1 MSMIAIGAGVAV
13 SAVGTVGGALLSNAM
28 TPKPPT
34 PDTKGATKGVNKAIA
49 GYDDAISRYEGEIG
63 KYLAQIESI
72 AGTISAPQVD
82 WMGAANE
89 ALRMNEQN
97 NKRFTRMAGNQSMSG
112 TESLL
117 AQQRAA
123 DPMFDAKR
131 DQADT
136 NNLAMMKGEVPIDVQ
151 QTLARSGAF
160 QALQGGF
167 GGSGMDRAMRARDMG
182 LTSLDMSQTG
192 EANAQRWSALL
203 NEGFVRPAFVS
214 PFQVMQFSGVSS
226 GQAIDS
232 AFRQGDMDFRAN
244 LAGVDLRANAAG
256 NALGAHGTAL
266 GARGNIFNVASGMP
280 IQMMQ
285 ADYKGAQN
293 AWQAKAQQAQAM
305 GQAVSSAAGAV
316 GGGISG
322 FGYHSMMN
330 QAAGSAVPAGTMYHS
345 TSKGLESA
353 VGNNPNA
360 GFTYSATRGWTPR
373 ALGV

>member
-13 SAVGTVGGALLSNAM
+13 TAAGTVGGAMLSQAM

-34 PDTKGATKGVNKAIA
+34 PNTKGAKKGVNKSIA
-49 GYDDAISRYEGEIG
+49 AYE
-63 KYLAQIESI
+63 AQIGDYLSQIDSI
-72 AGTISAPQVD
+72 AKTINAPQVD
-82 WMGAANE
+82 WLGAAE
-89 ALRMNEQN
+89 DALGFNEQN
-97 NKRFTRMAGNQSMSG
+97 NSRFINLARTQSEAGTQ
-112 TESLL
+112 SLL
-117 AQQRAA
+117 AQQNLA
-123 DPMFDAKR
+123 DPEFVTKR
-131 DQADT
+131 DQADK

-151 QTLARSGAF
+151 QTLARTGAF

-192 EANAQRWSALL
+192 EANAQRWTALL

-214 PFQVMQFSGVSS
+214 PFQVMQFSGISS

-244 LAGVDLRANAAG
+244 LAGTDLRASAAG
-256 NALGAHGTAL
+256 NALN
-266 GARGNIFNVASGMP
+266 ARGNIFNVASGLP

-285 ADYKGAQN
+285 ADYQGAQN

-322 FGYHSMMN
+322 MGYAGMMN
-330 QAAGSAVPAGTMYHS
+330 STMLDQKGNSAQLYRTQS
-345 TSKGLESA
+345 GL
-353 VGNNPNA
+353 NNALGDNA
-360 GFTYSATRGWTPR
+360 HGGLSYSSVRGWTPK